1 MKKYIGFLLV
11 ISGMLTSCFQYD
23 DTDLR
28 NQILEHEDRI
38 QYLEEACTSL
48 NNDMVNLR
56 ALLEA
61 FQKGD
66 MITSVTPLIE
76 NGVTVGY
83 VITFTESQPITIY
96 NGVDGK
102 DGQDSS
108 APMIGARQHTDGLW
122 YWTVDGE
129 WLLDSDGNM
138 VKAVGE
144 DGENGEDGK
153 NGKNAVTPE
162 FKIEDA
168 FWYVSYDG
176 GHSWEMLG
184 KAKGEDGKDGKDAVG
199 PTCLFEEI
207 TQDEEYVYFHMTDG
221 NVIAVPLRMKVGIG
235 FDIEGAEAGVIPGKE
250 LVISYTLTDATEE
263 TIVTA
268 SSDGNYVVR
277 VVQQSAG
284 RGKIYVKCPDEYSDG
299 FINVIVSDGA
309 GYSFVKVISFYESRI
324 DVQEGYDYSV
334 GTAGGGVTIP
344 LTTNVRYQARSSVS
358 WINVV
363 EDVDTRTA
371 MQRRTLKLSV
381 EQNNGDN
388 IRKGQVRLYYENT
401 DDAVYETIT
410 ITQSSACFSI
420 ERTDFLVP
428 AEGKTYEVALTS
440 SRGVKVSVPESDSW
454 ISASCRNG
462 SSAYEYVLTLTA
474 VANESLSKR
483 ASDVSVYSSD
493 GNTLLATL
501 ELIQLGD
508 ATVNP
513 DEMILTM
520 RVNYSNDFTAY
531 LPIFDEADCFVDW
544 GDGTVERYTS
554 EYFYWSEEGV
564 PPISHKYDYFDP
576 TTVDVKISG
585 YVKALNSFWG
595 RDKFSESYH
604 TVTAVKQWGNLG
616 LKSMENA
623 FTENPYLTYL
633 PEDTNS
639 AFAGV
644 ESFHKA
650 FAGCS
655 ALEAVSEDL
664 FASATKANDFS
675 YIFSGCQALKDVP
688 SGLFEN
694 CVSATG
700 FSDAFNNCKSLT
712 SLPTDLF
719 QSCAK
724 VTDFHST
731 FSGCSSLMEIPSSL
745 FSGCAN
751 VRSFRSVFS
760 GCTAIEEIPVGL
772 LSQCVEVEDCAG
784 MFHGCV
790 SLKSIPAGLFSSCN
804 AVIYFGSTFAGCE
817 SVSEIPSGLFAD
829 CPAVEDFGA
838 VFARTAITEI
848 PEELF
853 AACPEVKDFTYAF
866 SNCKGLKTLPEALF
880 ASNRKVGSFSYTF
893 DDCSSLE
900 EIPVGLFDKCR
911 MVIDFTSTFEGCHS
925 LKGESPY
932 TMIDGVKYHLYE
944 RHLDDEQFLT
954 PEYVYD
960 CFLNCKGLSDYSEIP
975 SSWK

>member
-1 MKKYIGFLLV
+1 
-11 ISGMLTSCFQYD
+11 
-23 DTDLR
+23 
-28 NQILEHEDRI
+28 
-38 QYLEEACTSL
+38 
-48 NNDMVNLR
+48 
-56 ALLEA
+56 
-61 FQKGD
+61 
-66 MITSVTPLIE
+66 
-76 NGVTVGY
+76 
-83 VITFTESQPITIY
+83 
-96 NGVDGK
+96 
-102 DGQDSS
+102 
-108 APMIGARQHTDGLW
+108 
-122 YWTVDGE
+122 
-129 WLLDSDGNM
+129 
-138 VKAVGE
+138 
-144 DGENGEDGK
+144 
-153 NGKNAVTPE
+153 
-162 FKIEDA
+162 
-168 FWYVSYDG
+168 
-176 GHSWEMLG
+176 
-184 KAKGEDGKDGKDAVG
+184 
-199 PTCLFEEI
+199 
-207 TQDEEYVYFHMTDG
+207 MT
-221 NVIAVPLRMKVGIG
+221 
-235 FDIEGAEAGVIPGKE
+235 
-250 LVISYTLTDATEE
+250 
-263 TIVTA
+263 
-268 SSDGNYVVR
+268 DGNYVVR

-309 GYSFVKVISFYESRI
+309 GYSFVKVISFYESR
-324 DVQEGYDYSV
+324 
-334 GTAGGGVTIP
+334 
-344 LTTNVRYQARSSVS
+344 
-358 WINVV
+358 INVV

-420 ERTDFLVP
+420 EKTDFLVP

-531 LPIFDEADCFVDW
+531 LPIFDEADC
-544 GDGTVERYTS
+544 
-554 EYFYWSEEGV
+554 
-564 PPISHKYDYFDP
+564 
-576 TTVDVKISG
+576 
-585 YVKALNSFWG
+585 
-595 RDKFSESYH
+595 
-604 TVTAVKQWGNLG
+604 
-616 LKSMENA
+616 
-623 FTENPYLTYL
+623 
-633 PEDTNS
+633 
-639 AFAGV
+639 
-644 ESFHKA
+644 
-650 FAGCS
+650 
-655 ALEAVSEDL
+655 
-664 FASATKANDFS
+664 
-675 YIFSGCQALKDVP
+675 
-688 SGLFEN
+688 
-694 CVSATG
+694 
-700 FSDAFNNCKSLT
+700 
-712 SLPTDLF
+712 
-719 QSCAK
+719 
-724 VTDFHST
+724 
-731 FSGCSSLMEIPSSL
+731 
-745 FSGCAN
+745 
-751 VRSFRSVFS
+751 
-760 GCTAIEEIPVGL
+760 
-772 LSQCVEVEDCAG
+772 
-784 MFHGCV
+784 
-790 SLKSIPAGLFSSCN
+790 
-804 AVIYFGSTFAGCE
+804 
-817 SVSEIPSGLFAD
+817 
-829 CPAVEDFGA
+829 PAVEDFGA

-880 ASNRKVGSFSYTF
+880 ASNRKVSSFSYTF

-925 LKGESPY
+925 MKGESPY